1 MAYACK
7 ILADSI
13 SPAGHRITTFEG
25 TFPRIVLAEMNTHCM
40 FGRCSA
46 SSRAVPVD
54 LRIAAIL
61 RDPFVPEV
69 FGSNRGGMR
78 PGEALEGEADIQARA
93 SWFRALSYAV
103 GEAQTQDELKV
114 HKQYANRLIEPFA
127 WHTAVITATD
137 FDNFFR
143 LRCNPEAQGEFT
155 KFAEMM
161 RDARAASEP
170 RALNYGEWHL
180 PYVSPAEAFDLEI
193 DKIDPV
199 KVSVARCARVSRER
213 QNDIRD
219 PLDEVE
225 MFDNRLLKLGH
236 MSPLEHAARP
246 MTERELRRTR
256 AFDVAFDNGPIIRI
270 DRSPIPWGPMDPK
283 VGDIVQQADTGETET
298 ITYVRGPLHYAAKYN
313 GWVSRR
319 QFVHG
324 EHDILGHRATQR

>member
-25 TFPRIVLAEMNTHCM
+25 TFPRIVLAEVNTHCM

-54 LRIAAIL
+54 ARITAIL
-61 RDPFVPEV
+61 KDPFVPEV
-69 FGSNRGGMR
+69 FGKNRSGMK
-78 PGEALEGEADIQARA
+78 PGEALEGEADVQARA
-93 SWFRALSYAV
+93 SWYRALSYAV

-137 FDNFFR
+137 LDNFFH

-180 PYVSPAEAFDLEI
+180 PYVSPEEAFNLEI

-213 QNDIRD
+213 QNDIRN
-219 PLDEVE
+219 PQDEVA
-225 MFDNRLLKLGH
+225 MFDGRLLKSGH

-246 MTERELRRTR
+246 MTTLELELSQMCDI
-256 AFDVAFDNGPIIRI
+256 AIEDGPIIRTTF
-270 DRSPIPWGPMDPK
+270 GKKTPK
-283 VGDIVQQADTGETET
+283 VGDKFDGRK

-324 EHDILGHRATQR
+324 EHDILGHRAAQR